1 MSEHITEAES
11 YENEELEQASL
22 REMDFD
28 EEVRPPG
35 YDTEWVRFL
44 DHLTLDDTLSS
55 ILEYIANSNV
65 TQRAKE
71 KLMIYAITLFDK
83 EFAVSRLESWEDYL
97 RLLDKKHIL
106 DADLSLGLTRFDMTP
121 EFHHI
126 VNLIAL
132 KFDIKVRRS
141 MAGGFERRLIAT
153 QRVEKLYEEKL
164 KSSAA
169 PKKGIGSKI
178 KQIFT

>member
-1 MSEHITEAES
+1 MSEEEAEEYS
-11 YENEELEQASL
+11 SETLEAG
-22 REMDFD
+22 EFD
-28 EEVRPPG
+28 DVDIEPGRGPG

-44 DHLTLDDTLSS
+44 DHLTLDDSLAY
-55 ILEYIANSNV
+55 ILDYIERSNL
-65 TQRAKE
+65 TRRAKE
-71 KLMIYAITLFDK
+71 KLMVYAITLFDK

-106 DADLSLGLTRFDMTP
+106 DADLPLGLTRFDMTP

-126 VNLIAL
+126 VDLIAL

-164 KSSAA
+164 KSSTV
-169 PKKGIGSKI
+169 PKKGVGNKI
-178 KQIFT
+178 KQIFS